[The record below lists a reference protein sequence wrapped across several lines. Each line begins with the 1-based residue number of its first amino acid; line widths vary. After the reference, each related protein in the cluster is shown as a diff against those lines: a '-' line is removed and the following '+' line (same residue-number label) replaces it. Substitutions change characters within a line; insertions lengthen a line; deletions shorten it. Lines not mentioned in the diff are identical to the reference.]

1 MRHVGRRSWDA
12 SFTGGL
18 LGCAAVTLLCMGRL
32 VTLAGG
38 PGVLE
43 VTVWGLLFFVVLLL
57 FLAASLVPAVL
68 RLAGRPSAFRATVVG
83 TGILLFWF
91 PPGTGLFLW
100 WVLWIRD
107 RERLHL
113 ERPMEK
119 V

>member
-1 MRHVGRRSWDA
+1 
-12 SFTGGL
+12 
-18 LGCAAVTLLCMGRL
+18 MGRL
-32 VTLAGG
+32 VDIAGG

-57 FLAASLVPAVL
+57 FLAAALVPAVL
-68 RLAGRPSAFRATVVG
+68 RMAGRPSAFPATVVG

-91 PPGTGLFLW
+91 PPGTCLFVW
-100 WVLWIRD
+100 WVLRVRD

-113 ERPMEK
+113 ESPGER